1 MDSIYEVMFAMM
13 KKREV
18 PVRMRQ
24 ATYFQQMSCMAIRMF
39 EYDFAGDDWIDPI
52 WLERYLIASGGVVI
66 DPDKKLICEYPSRTG
81 DLDQYGDPKDAIGV
95 PKNGETDVTGKVGSR
110 LIIGY
115 NNAMRSPDLD
125 LLYYPSALAG
135 VDKSIDKLVDMA
147 GWGSILNTPDSIAQ
161 TAIDAKIKELQEGKP
176 VTVLSENVL
185 QQLARVSGDRGVLTT
200 EMTDPNRIRNVQYL
214 SELWDV
220 LLRRYCNANGLDTR
234 KSSKHAQ
241 VSIDE
246 ATGMDAV
253 SWALP
258 IDKLLCR
265 QKMIDDWNRIAGKQY
280 SVRFGQ
286 PWREQWEMYT
296 NQMEMMEG
304 DETNASD
311 ADDPDEND
319 SGRTEDSGNGTED
332 Q

>member
-13 KKREV
+13 KKREI
-18 PVRMRQ
+18 PERLRSS
-24 ATYFQQMSCMAIRMF
+24 TYFLQLSCMAIRMF
-39 EYDFAGDDWIDPI
+39 EYDFQDDDWIDPI
-52 WLERYLIASGGVVI
+52 WLERYMIASGGVVI
-66 DPDKKLICEYPSRTG
+66 DPDKKLLCEYPSRTG
-81 DLDQYGDPKDAIGV
+81 DLNQYGDGTEAIGI
-95 PKNGETDVTGKVGSR
+95 PKNGETDVTGVVGKK
-110 LIIGY
+110 LIVGY

-125 LLYYPSALAG
+125 LLYYPRAMAA
-135 VDKSIDKLVDMA
+135 VDMSIDKLIEMA
-147 GWGSILNTPDSIAQ
+147 RWGSILNAPDSITQ
-161 TAIDAKIKELQEGKP
+161 TALDTKLKELQDGKLI
-176 VTVLSENVL
+176 TVLSENVL
-185 QQLARVSGDRGVLTT
+185 QQLAKVAGDRGVLST
-200 EMTDPNRIRNVQYL
+200 ELTDPNRIRNVQYL

-258 IDKLLCR
+258 IDKLKCR
-265 QKMIDDWNRIAGKQY
+265 QKMIDDWNRIAGKSY

-286 PWREQWEMYT
+286 PWAEQYEIYM

-304 DETNASD
+304 DETDGD
-311 ADDPDEND
+311 AYTADEDD
-319 SGRTEDSGNGTED
+319 SGRTADSGNGSEN